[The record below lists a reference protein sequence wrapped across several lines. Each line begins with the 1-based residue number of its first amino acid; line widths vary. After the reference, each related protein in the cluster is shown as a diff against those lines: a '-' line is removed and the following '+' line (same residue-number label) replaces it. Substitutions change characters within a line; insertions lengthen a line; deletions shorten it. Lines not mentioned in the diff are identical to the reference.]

1 MSDIGASQW
10 GVAIARTSRICRI
23 LGAGCL
29 LVHEGAVLSV
39 RRACVGPPPRD
50 VRALRLC
57 QRLALDA
64 PGGTA
69 GGLEREGPGAAHR
82 ALTLA
87 LSSGGAAALAAAL
100 DAAAS
105 ADAAA
110 LRDAQ

>member
-1 MSDIGASQW
+1 MAN
-10 GVAIARTSRICRI
+10 ARTDRTCRVP
-23 LGAGCL
+23 GAGCL
-29 LVHEGAVLSV
+29 LVHQGAVLSV
-39 RRACVGPPPRD
+39 RRGRGAPPPRD

-57 QRLALDA
+57 ERLALDA

-69 GGLEREGPGAAHR
+69 GGLEREGSGAVHR
-82 ALTLA
+82 ALSLA

-105 ADAAA
+105 ADALA